1 VGVASSA
8 AAACAGAASNAA
20 AVVRA
25 EEGLRWRGGSG
36 EIVGEFDDLLRGR
49 AGEARK
55 LRRRRTWL
63 ASSTGEP
70 GGRPRTPG
78 AAVSAKS
85 ASSRGQRRPRA
96 SGGSGVRDLQW
107 KARRQGDGGELR
119 GEAGEAW
126 GERKRENGREGA
138 EGRR

>member
-1 VGVASSA
+1 VGAASSA
-8 AAACAGAASNAA
+8 AAACAGAASHAAAARVGVASSAA

-70 GGRPRTPG
+70 GG
-78 AAVSAKS
+78 
-85 ASSRGQRRPRA
+85 
-96 SGGSGVRDLQW
+96 
-107 KARRQGDGGELR
+107 
-119 GEAGEAW
+119 
-126 GERKRENGREGA
+126 GRELQ
-138 EGRR
+138 GRR

>member
-1 VGVASSA
+1 MAAAACAGAASHAVAARVGVASSAA

-36 EIVGEFDDLLRGR
+36 EIVGEFDDLLHGR

-70 GGRPRTPG
+70 GG
-78 AAVSAKS
+78 
-85 ASSRGQRRPRA
+85 
-96 SGGSGVRDLQW
+96 
-107 KARRQGDGGELR
+107 
-119 GEAGEAW
+119 
-126 GERKRENGREGA
+126 GRELQ
-138 EGRR
+138 GRR